1 MPVEQ
6 SQNKN
11 VKLLCIVLTSSVSSS
26 DEQVDVKFLNVT
38 VKDQMFNINNGK
50 VVKAEIWPCSN
61 KRIVGSNER

>member
-1 MPVEQ
+1 MCRSITRVPVEQ

-26 DEQVDVKFLNVT
+26 DEEVDVKFLNVT

-50 VVKAEIWPCSN
+50 VVTG
-61 KRIVGSNER
+61 R